1 MQSNITG
8 HTCNREINQSAPEI
22 LFPWT
27 CCSTTSSHLSLVD
40 SVFYTLRNPAMHI
53 CSSVPSLFL
62 WPLSPSSSSRFPI
75 HSLNLK
81 SNIISA
87 WKHFLVP
94 PKAKFITQPFEMLY
108 LVEVTTVIK
117 FWYIY
122 FVFLRF
128 CTLLINFNK
137 NES

>member
-8 HTCNREINQSAPEI
+8 HTCNCEINQSWDTVF
-22 LFPWT
+22 LDLLLYNL
-27 CCSTTSSHLSLVD
+27 LS
-40 SVFYTLRNPAMHI
+40 F
-53 CSSVPSLFL
+53 VPSRFCALHTQESCHAHLQLSAFVVPVASVTFL
-62 WPLSPSSSSRFPI
+62 QFTISYSF
-75 HSLNLK
+75 LK
-81 SNIISA
+81 SQVKYHLCLEA
-87 WKHFLVP
+87 FLGP
-94 PKAKFITQPFEMLY
+94 PKAKFITQSFEMLY

-122 FVFLRF
+122 FVFLQF